1 MTLNTVRLDYHD
13 RRELYQ
19 MYMNNKQDRN
29 PMHVVEPPLIVRSG
43 NQSQLERKYTLAYA
57 SQADQVLDQDQ

>member
-1 MTLNTVRLDYHD
+1 
-13 RRELYQ
+13 

-29 PMHVVEPPLIVRSG
+29 PMHVVEPPLIVRSD
-43 NQSQLERKYTLAYA
+43 NESQFERKYTLANV